1 MAKQEKCG
9 LCGRAV
15 IERILF
21 NGKMI
26 CKGCYNG
33 IQDESIA
40 NEVSLDL
47 PQNVVW
53 IGKVAKMGNA
63 RAFFIPKSQRAFL
76 KLHQDY
82 FIIIKEVVLEAKT

>member
-1 MAKQEKCG
+1 MVSKEKCDI
-9 LCGRAV
+9 CGRAV
-15 IERILF
+15 IERIRF
-21 NGKMI
+21 NDGMV
-26 CKGCYNG
+26 CRGCYHNA
-33 IQDESIA
+33 QDDEVI
-40 NEVSLDL
+40 NELNLNL

-82 FIIIKEVVLEAKT
+82 FIIIKEVST

>member
-1 MAKQEKCG
+1 MAKLEKCG
-9 LCGRAV
+9 ICSRGV

-26 CKGCYNG
+26 CKDCYHKA
-33 IQDESIA
+33 QDD
-40 NEVSLDL
+40 EVPDELNLDL

-63 RAFFIPKSQRAFL
+63 RAFFIPKSQRGFL

-82 FIIIKEVVLEAKT
+82 FIIIKEVILEAKT